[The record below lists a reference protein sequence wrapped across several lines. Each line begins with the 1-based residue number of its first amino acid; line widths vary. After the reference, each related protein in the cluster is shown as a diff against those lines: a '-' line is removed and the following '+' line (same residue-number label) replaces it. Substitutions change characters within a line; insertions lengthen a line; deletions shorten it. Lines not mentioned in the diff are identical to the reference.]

1 MLLKILK
8 EIPDN
13 RGKKGRQYENWAV
26 LFIAILAMISG
37 ANSYSRHSAPEILSS
52 INFWIFMAYNGNLSK
67 KINLPKWKLSNLSKI
82 KI

>member
-37 ANSYSRHSAPEILSS
+37 ANSYRQIHTFTKQRLGY
-52 INFWIFMAYNGNLSK
+52 FK
-67 KINLPKWKLSNLSKI
+67 RKI
-82 KI
+82 KHKLEASAFLQQYKSNNTQHR

>member
-37 ANSYSRHSAPEILSS
+37 ANSYRQIHTITKQRLGYFKEKLSISWRQAPSYSS
-52 INFWIFMAYNGNLSK
+52 ISK
-67 KINLPKWKLSNLSKI
+67 R
-82 KI
+82 